1 MHGKNYNSCWKHL
14 VWRHQNNISIN
25 SCRTNLY
32 QSWIIFQL
40 SFSKPPFQLSPQKT
54 PLFEYSLKKTLVFHG
69 SSGEV
74 WQYII
79 YWSKWNILVHGI
91 SLITCKL
98 CTCNQN
104 IFIMTNYLVT
114 ILTLVCLEGE
124 GGGGG
129 YWYMYWWILG
139 QGQVRGANFKMWW
152 PLSLSFFYFLNHT
165 YIYCAMKYNYNFF
178 SNSDTLESNLPAL
191 VLPLANNPP

>member
-124 GGGGG
+124 GGGGLLV
-129 YWYMYWWILG
+129 YVLVNPRARASKRCELQNVMTP
-139 QGQVRGANFKMWW
+139 F
-152 PLSLSFFYFLNHT
+152 SFFFLFSQSYVHILCNE
-165 YIYCAMKYNYNFF
+165 IQLQLFF
-178 SNSDTLESNLPAL
+178 QFRHLGIQ
-191 VLPLANNPP
+191 PPSPCSTTC

>member
-1 MHGKNYNSCWKHL
+1 MHEKNYNSCWKHL

-98 CTCNQN
+98 CTCKQHFYNDQLSGY
-104 IFIMTNYLVT
+104 YLDTGVS
-114 ILTLVCLEGE
+114 

-129 YWYMYWWILG
+129 GLLVYVLVNPRARASKRCELQNVMTP
-139 QGQVRGANFKMWW
+139 F
-152 PLSLSFFYFLNHT
+152 SFFFLFSQSYVHIPCNE
-165 YIYCAMKYNYNFF
+165 IQLQLFF
-178 SNSDTLESNLPAL
+178 QSRHLGIQ
-191 VLPLANNPP
+191 PPSPCSTTC

>member
-98 CTCNQN
+98 CTCNHN

-124 GGGGG
+124 GGGG

-165 YIYCAMKYNYNFF
+165 YIYCEMKYNYNFF

>member
-124 GGGGG
+124 GGGV